1 LNLADALS
9 GRAKLD
15 GIQWVLLSTAPRR
28 ALRDQVKGM
37 LSAPAMLG
45 PCRLRRAKFKPGRKL
60 SAYYDALVSIE
71 GAKGYCARP
80 IAVTW
85 GWDKEVER
93 HHETELAKIQAEAL
107 RQGMAA
113 PFRQLMTDLPKWS
126 MHVKVSPLDARFTQ
140 LVRLSDPRYVRDM
153 LAAAYAAAGIA
164 SDQPQPDRYA
174 VTSIRY
180 RPGKRHVL
188 RYDSLDAAK
197 AGTVFA
203 KLYTGE
209 DGAHVFHRA
218 TQAREWLAQHGEGV
232 TSVQPLAYV
241 AEDGVVLYP
250 GLSGSPLSEH
260 LRSPNRRVGQCFERV
275 GAALHALHHLHQ
287 EAAGPLQLHDFA
299 AEVSEIARASE
310 HIPVLLPSV
319 GAMIDA
325 LLDRARELHQWLP
338 HEPPTFTH
346 GDFKSDHV
354 WVTPGGPTLIDFD
367 SSHLADPALD
377 VGKFLADLQ
386 LWHLTYEQ
394 PGLEQAQERFLVGYA
409 PGAPTERLVRAR
421 LYETVE
427 LVKITARRV
436 RLFDDDW
443 ASRTQQLIH
452 RAQAVMND
460 LERRLGLPGTQ
471 QYQRWRWTPTKG
483 RRGQLDVLSGR
494 PLHPGDAGR
503 RLSYPRA
510 WRRRKSTLFAS
521 VDCINDPAIPTL
533 PAVLNPVEL
542 GEHLR
547 ALLPLHTKGFNRLQV
562 QVLRHHPGKRCVVG
576 ITLPTTEGSLTLI
589 GKVYAKDRSDV
600 YQLMQE
606 LMGAGFGPQ
615 DEFSIP
621 RPIAYLPALQLLL
634 QGRVEGQP
642 ATESFLSDSESER
655 TQAAQRCAHWLARF
669 HTIGPRMGTSFHLD
683 DHLLSMEQW
692 SGRLSSLGE
701 PFAEKAGELFKRL
714 EATASKLSRT
724 PMCTVHGD
732 YSHHQVI
739 LAPGRT
745 VTVDWDKYRLA
756 DPSQE
761 VARFMVGLQRLAL
774 RCLGS
779 MRALDGPA
787 EVFLN
792 SYLASARSDLTT
804 HLAFQKAAI
813 CLEHA
818 KHDVH
823 KQAPGWPERAEAT
836 LDEGLR
842 VLEEGVE
849 VE

>member
-1 LNLADALS
+1 
-9 GRAKLD
+9 
-15 GIQWVLLSTAPRR
+15 
-28 ALRDQVKGM
+28 M

-71 GAKGYCARP
+71 GTKGYCVRP

-85 GWDKEVER
+85 GSEKEVDR
-93 HHETELAKIQAEAL
+93 QHETDLTKIQAEAL

-113 PFRQLMTDLPKWS
+113 PFWQLMTELPKWS

-140 LVRLSDPRYVRDM
+140 LVRLSDPRYVHDM
-153 LAAAYAAAGIA
+153 LAAAYVTAGVA
-164 SDQPQPDRYA
+164 SDQPRPDRYA

-209 DGAHVFHRA
+209 EGARVFHRA
-218 TQAREWLAQHGEGV
+218 TRAREWLAQHGQGV
-232 TSVQPLAYV
+232 TSVEPLAYV

-250 GLSGSPLSEH
+250 GLSGAPLSKH
-260 LRSPNRRVGQCFERV
+260 LRRPNHRVGQCLERA
-275 GAALHALHHLHQ
+275 GAALHALHHLPQ
-287 EAAGPLQLHDFA
+287 EAAGPLQLHDFE

-310 HIPVLLPSV
+310 HIQVLLPSV
-319 GAMIDA
+319 GAVIDA

-338 HEPPTFTH
+338 QEAPTFTH

-354 WVTPGGPTLIDFD
+354 WVAPDGPTLIDFD

-386 LWHLTYEQ
+386 LWHITHGQ

-409 PGAPTERLVRAR
+409 PDAPKERLIRAR

-460 LERRLGLPGTQ
+460 LERTLGLPGTQ

-562 QVLRHHPGKRCVVG
+562 QVLRHHPGKRCVVE

-600 YQLMQE
+600 YQLMKD
-606 LMGAGFGPQ
+606 LTGAGF
-615 DEFSIP
+615 DSYHELSIP
-621 RPIAYLPALQLLL
+621 RPITYLPALQLLL
-634 QGRVEGQP
+634 QERVEGRP
-642 ATESFLSDSESER
+642 ATELFFSDSESER
-655 TQAAQRCAHWLARF
+655 TQAADRCARWLARF
-669 HTIGPRMGTSFHLD
+669 HAVAPRMGPSFPLD
-683 DHLLSMEQW
+683 DHVLSIERW
-692 SGRLSSLGE
+692 VRRLSSLGE

-714 EATASKLSRT
+714 EAAASDLQ
-724 PMCTVHGD
+724 PIAMCTVHGD
-732 YSHHQVI
+732 YTHHQVL
-739 LAPGRT
+739 LAEGRT
-745 VTVDWDKYRLA
+745 VTVDWDKYSVA
-756 DPSQE
+756 DPSRD
-761 VARFMVGLQRLAL
+761 VARFMVGLQRLAFK
-774 RCLGS
+774 CLGS
-779 MRALDGPA
+779 IRALDTAA
-787 EVFLN
+787 EVFLKT
-792 SYLASARSDLTT
+792 YVAIGRSDVLTR
-804 HLAFQKAAI
+804 LAFQKAAT

-823 KQAPGWPERAEAT
+823 KQAPGWPERAAAT